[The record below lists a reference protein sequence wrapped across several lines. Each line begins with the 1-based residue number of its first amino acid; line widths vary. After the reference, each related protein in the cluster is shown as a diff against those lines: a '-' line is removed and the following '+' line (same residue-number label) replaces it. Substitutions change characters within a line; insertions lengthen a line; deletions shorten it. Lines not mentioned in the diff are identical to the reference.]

1 MPLVIALGVSAFLAL
16 GFALV
21 LAIEAKRRL
30 ASVGLPLS
38 IGVPILA
45 AMPASFLWFAET
57 ATIDVFSGK
66 PTDATI
72 ASTAQT
78 VSLLLF
84 GALVS
89 GLLVQGATVVFS
101 IVSLCIPIE
110 SRTDEFSLR
119 RAFVWAVTGMLLLVF
134 AGAYFFLV

>member
-1 MPLVIALGVSAFLAL
+1 
-16 GFALV
+16 
-21 LAIEAKRRL
+21 
-30 ASVGLPLS
+30 
-38 IGVPILA
+38 
-45 AMPASFLWFAET
+45 MPASFLWFAET

-72 ASTAQT
+72 VSTAQT